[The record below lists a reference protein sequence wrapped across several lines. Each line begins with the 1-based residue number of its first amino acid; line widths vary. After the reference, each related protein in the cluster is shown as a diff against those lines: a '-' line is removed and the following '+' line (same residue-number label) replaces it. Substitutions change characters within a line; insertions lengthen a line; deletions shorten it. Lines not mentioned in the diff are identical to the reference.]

1 MTETSNPSPLPTIMG
16 VSNSLQNSNITS
28 SSEPILKQQIQ
39 DDNVEKDGD
48 NITKEIIKVSPTPS
62 NNDDDNS
69 EDHSNTSVTDSQSH
83 SPDNPNP
90 SNPKLPF
97 SSFSGPS
104 FNNFLANKMKKTPQL
119 LRTQSCPEIK
129 YDDCR
134 EFDSFS
140 GKWVDSKG
148 QDVLISPWGVI
159 RYPNNPK
166 LRFEATYLG
175 PNHLS
180 VTFDKDPKR
189 RKFVGKLNH
198 ECTLLIWSN
207 DTKWAK
213 KGSKND
219 PKFDNVKNKRKNS
232 KNRTNSCLI
241 Q

>member
-1 MTETSNPSPLPTIMG
+1 MAKIAFSELPDCLNDNTKSTPLQILPLTKLTG
-16 VSNSLQNSNITS
+16 SESLNSLTS
-28 SSEPILKQQIQ
+28 RKQ
-39 DDNVEKDGD
+39 K
-48 NITKEIIKVSPTPS
+48 
-62 NNDDDNS
+62 
-69 EDHSNTSVTDSQSH
+69 
-83 SPDNPNP
+83 
-90 SNPKLPF
+90 KLPK
-97 SSFSGPS
+97 S
-104 FNNFLANKMKKTPQL
+104 NLA
-119 LRTQSCPEIK
+119 RTRSCPAIV